1 MSNRL
6 LRELRSGR
14 AARRAVVAIAV
25 SATAVVASGCGLTV
39 ESLPLPKP
47 GAGGETYTIHATF
60 DNALNLPDQAKV
72 KVGGSDVG
80 VVTKITTKDFHAY
93 VDLAIRK
100 DIELPKGTTA
110 ELRQATP
117 LGDVFVSVITKPK
130 TATDTV
136 MLKNGDTI
144 TDTSA
149 GATVEELLMSV
160 SLLFN
165 GGGIASL
172 SKLTSEMDSIVG
184 GRGEQLG
191 HVLSQ
196 MTSVMASL
204 NKNSQRIDG
213 TLAGFSAL
221 ADTIEANH
229 QQLGQVADTLPGMI
243 GAIAE
248 NNQALGDLLT
258 KISTTSAALGDYANT
273 TSDSLAS
280 LLDNLSQLM
289 TALSKTD
296 QTLGPALDALH
307 EIRPKVDASFKGD
320 TLAVAA
326 TLSMLDI
333 GLLTDPANS
342 KFPDLKD
349 LNDFGGSLIQV
360 LQIIY
365 GRINGG
371 HR

>member
-14 AARRAVVAIAV
+14 TARRAIVALAV
-25 SATAVVASGCGLTV
+25 SATAVVASGCGATV

-47 GAGGETYTIHATF
+47 GAGGETYTVHAAF

-72 KVGGSDVG
+72 KIGGSDVG
-80 VVTKITTKDFHAY
+80 VVTKITTKDFKAN

-100 DIELPKGTTA
+100 DIELPQGSTA

-117 LGDVFVSVITKPK
+117 LGDVFVAVSIPK
-130 TATDTV
+130 AVPGGELIKDGGR
-136 MLKNGDTI
+136 LDK
-144 TDTSA
+144 TSA
-149 GATVEELLMSV
+149 GATVEELLMSI

-165 GGGIASL
+165 GGGIANL
-172 SKLTSEMDSIVG
+172 SKLTAEMDSIVG

-191 HVLSQ
+191 HVLTQ
-196 MTSVMASL
+196 LTSVMGSL
-204 NKNSQRIDG
+204 NKNSTRIDG

-229 QQLGQVADTLPGMI
+229 QQLGQVADNLPGMI

-258 KISTTSAALGDYANT
+258 KVSTTSAALGDYANT
-273 TSDSLAS
+273 TSDALAS
-280 LLDNLSQLM
+280 LLDNVAKLM
-289 TALSKTD
+289 NALARTD
-296 QTLGPALDALH
+296 QSLGPALDALH
-307 EIRPKVDASFKGD
+307 EIRPKADASFKGD
-320 TLAVAA
+320 TLAVAG
-326 TLSMLDI
+326 TLTLLDI

-365 GRINGG
+365 GRVNGG

>member
-6 LRELRSGR
+6 LRELCSGR
-14 AARRAVVAIAV
+14 TARRAIVALAV
-25 SATAVVASGCGLTV
+25 SATAVVASGCGVTV

-47 GAGGETYTIHATF
+47 GAGGETYTVHAVF

-72 KVGGSDVG
+72 KIGGSDVG
-80 VVTKITTKDFHAY
+80 VVTKITTKDFKAN
-93 VDLAIRK
+93 VDLSIRK
-100 DIELPKGTTA
+100 DIELPEGSSA

-117 LGDVFVSVITKPK
+117 LGDVFVAVSKPK
-130 TATDTV
+130 TAPGASMIKDGGT
-136 MLKNGDTI
+136 LK
-144 TDTSA
+144 DTSA
-149 GATVEELLMSV
+149 GATVEELLMSI

-165 GGGIASL
+165 GGGIANL
-172 SKLTSEMDSIVG
+172 SKLTSELDSIVG
-184 GRGEQLG
+184 GRGQQLG
-191 HVLSQ
+191 EVITQ
-196 MTSVMASL
+196 MTSVMTSL
-204 NKNSQRIDG
+204 NKNSSRIDG

-221 ADTIEANH
+221 ADTIQANH
-229 QQLGQVADTLPGMI
+229 DQLGQVADTLPGMI

-248 NNQALGDLLT
+248 NNQALGDLLR
-258 KISTTSAALGDYANT
+258 KVSTTSAALGDYANT
-273 TSDSLAS
+273 TSDQLSS
-280 LLDNLSQLM
+280 LLDNVSQLM
-289 TALSKTD
+289 NALSKTD

-307 EIRPKVDASFKGD
+307 DVRPKADASFKGD

-326 TLSMLDI
+326 TLTMLDI

-360 LQIIY
+360 LQVIY
-365 GRINGG
+365 GRVNGG